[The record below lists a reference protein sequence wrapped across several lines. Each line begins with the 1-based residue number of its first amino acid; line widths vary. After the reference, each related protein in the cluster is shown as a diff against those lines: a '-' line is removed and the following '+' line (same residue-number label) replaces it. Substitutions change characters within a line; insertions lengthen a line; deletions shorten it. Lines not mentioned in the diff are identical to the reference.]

1 MSYRPIADTW
11 ILARSKVRY
20 YGAYPAGF
28 LSRARA
34 LLGVTIDQPVLHLC
48 SGMVRDYPFDGVG
61 DNDITVDLDP
71 SLEPDYIHDVRVSLS
86 RDVTSPLG
94 QGHVPIAAIL
104 SDPPYTEADADHYTV
119 GRDVLPTPG
128 DILQRG
134 LELLT
139 PGQRLGL
146 LHYVWPKPPEGFKNI
161 AVVTVLVGFN
171 NRARLYS
178 VYERV

>member
-1 MSYRPIADTW
+1 MSYRPITDTW

-34 LLGVTIDQPVLHLC
+34 LLGVTIDQPVLHVC
-48 SGMVRDYPFDGVG
+48 SGMVKDYPFDGFG
-61 DNDITVDLDP
+61 DNDMTLDLDA
-71 SLEPDYIHDVRVSLS
+71 SLEPDIIHDVR
-86 RDVTSPLG
+86 T
-94 QGHVPIAAIL
+94 PITARVYRLDEVQAIL
-104 SDPPYTEADADHYTV
+104 ADPPYTEADADHYNV
-119 GRDVLPTPG
+119 GRDTLPSCG
-128 DILQRG
+128 DILQRSIEW
-134 LELLT
+134 LEV
-139 PGQRLGL
+139 GQRVGI
-146 LHYVWPKPPEGFKNI
+146 LHYVWAKPPAGLKNI